1 MSLFDVN
8 SESILEG
15 LQKAYNWPWPQPH
28 AELCPVCMGKGEVKY
43 DPTSLAYNTC
53 HGCGGKGW
61 VTVA

>member
-15 LQKAYNWPWPQPH
+15 LQKAYQWPWPQPH
-28 AELCPVCMGKGEVKY
+28 AELCPVCMGKGVLPEG
-43 DPTSLAYNTC
+43 TSSKEC
-53 HGCGGKGW
+53 HGCLGKGW